1 MKIPNTLVIILY
13 KFNIYKSLYEN
24 KFYRLTLVKI
34 IDLTNNTI
42 TSINDINTLTYLIT
56 LLFLIYF
63 IYIYFSNKWG
73 KIEEDIF
80 KKKNINKFIISINK
94 NFINPKTSYN

>member
-63 IYIYFSNKWG
+63 IYIYFSNK
-73 KIEEDIF
+73 
-80 KKKNINKFIISINK
+80 
-94 NFINPKTSYN
+94 